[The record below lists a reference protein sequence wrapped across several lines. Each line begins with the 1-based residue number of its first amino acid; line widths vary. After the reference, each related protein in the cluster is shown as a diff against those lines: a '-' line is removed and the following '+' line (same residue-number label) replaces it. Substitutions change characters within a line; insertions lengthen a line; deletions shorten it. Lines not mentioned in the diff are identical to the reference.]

1 MTYKN
6 FVYFG
11 LAGLILSACSEASA
25 PKNEGG
31 TQAPTELNQSIK
43 SADGS
48 TLGNLKL
55 TDLGAEGTKV
65 TVTVAGISPGVHAMH
80 FHEIGACVAP
90 DFKSSGGHYNPAG
103 VSHGTKMAD
112 GPHAGDMMN
121 VTVSEDGSG
130 EFTVINEQVS
140 INGDHGLHPLLDSD
154 GTALVL
160 HAKADDYESQP
171 SGAAGARIGCAVI
184 GQ

>member
-1 MTYKN
+1 MTCKKI
-6 FVYFG
+6 VYIG
-11 LAGLILSACSEASA
+11 LAGLILSACSEAGA
-25 PKNEGG
+25 PKQDTN
-31 TQAPTELNQSIK
+31 TTAATELNHSIK

-48 TLGNLKL
+48 TLGSLKL
-55 TDLGAEGTKV
+55 TDLGAGGTKV
-65 TVTVAGISPGVHAMH
+65 TVTVAGISPGIHAMH

-90 DFKSSGGHYNPAG
+90 DFKSSGGHYNPTG
-103 VSHGTKMAD
+103 VSHGVKSKH

-121 VTVSEDGSG
+121 VTVADDGSG
-130 EFTVINEQVS
+130 EFTVINERVS
-140 INGDHGLHPLLDSD
+140 INGDHNLPALLDAD

-160 HAKADDYESQP
+160 HAKADDYQSQP